1 MVGSTLSAV
10 GLGKR
15 LWDIARANASDFANE
30 LLAGEDGLTKEEKA
44 ELDAELEETLGSKA
58 GKQARHFR
66 DAAEEAWE
74 RAFEAA
80 QGRAGGAPP
89 RAGVSSARER
99 EGWYRTLELEPGAS
113 YEEVRRAYRR
123 LVAKYH
129 PDRYA
134 SDPAKYEAA
143 TEVARKIT
151 VAHEGLKDYLER

>member
-1 MVGSTLSAV
+1 M

-15 LWDIARANASDFANE
+15 LWDIARSNATDFANE

-58 GKQARHFR
+58 GKQARQFK

-80 QGRAGGAPP
+80 QGAGGGG
-89 RAGVSSARER
+89 AGRPMSSAKER

-134 SDPAKYEAA
+134 ADPAKYEAA

-151 VAHEGLKDYLER
+151 VAHEGLKAHLEP